1 MKSSCSL
8 DKSEKRAYNG
18 PMFKKLIVI
27 SSFLLLT
34 GLFVPASSRA
44 AEVTTETTCTTVTQY
59 GGSVTYVCGAHTPVE
74 TGLAE
79 SLPLI
84 GFLSLGASGLL
95 RFLSKRVKL
104 D

>member
-18 PMFKKLIVI
+18 QMLKRLIVI
-27 SSFLLLT
+27 SSFLILT
-34 GLFVPASSRA
+34 GLFVPAVSRA
-44 AEVTTETTCTTVTQY
+44 EDVQTCTTVTQY
-59 GGSVTYVCGAHTPVE
+59 GGSVSYICGAHTPVE

-84 GFLSLGASGLL
+84 GFLSLGASGILH
-95 RFLSKRVKL
+95 FLSKRTNKV